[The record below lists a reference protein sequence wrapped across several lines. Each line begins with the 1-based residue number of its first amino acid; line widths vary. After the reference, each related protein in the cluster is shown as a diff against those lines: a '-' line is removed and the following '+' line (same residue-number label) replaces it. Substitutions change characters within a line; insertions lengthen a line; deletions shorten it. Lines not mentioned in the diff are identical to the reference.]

1 MFRNAHGRNN
11 LLSFLALRIRE
22 NSLLPVPTQSGGM
35 EIIMSKIKTY
45 AKNILIALLTGALSA
60 LISMGDMQSFDALVK
75 PPLTPPGFLFPI
87 VWTVLYTLM
96 GIGLTRVQLSDAPKD
111 VILKSTLLY
120 YVQLFFN
127 FFWSIWFFGFNFFLF
142 SFIWLTALLVFII
155 LMTINFY
162 KADRI
167 AGLLQIPYI
176 LWVTFAGYL
185 NFMYFILN

>member
-1 MFRNAHGRNN
+1 MH
-11 LLSFLALRIRE
+11 IIK
-22 NSLLPVPTQSGGM
+22 VV
-35 EIIMSKIKTY
+35 IIMNKFKTY

-60 LISMGDMQSFDALVK
+60 LISMGDMQSFDTLVK

-96 GIGLTRVQLSDAPKD
+96 GIGLTRVQLSDAPND

-120 YVQLFFN
+120 YIQLFFN
-127 FFWSIWFFGFNFFLF
+127 FFWSIWFFGLNFFLF
-142 SFIWLTALLVFII
+142 SFIWLIALLILII
-155 LMTINFY
+155 LMTVSFY
-162 KADRI
+162 KADKL